1 MIELKNVE
9 KSFGEQ
15 KVLDIDS
22 LKFED
27 NKTYMIY
34 GPSGMGKSTI
44 LNVIAGVKSVD
55 SGEVIVNGCDIAKLT
70 QIEKDA
76 YRLKDVGYVFQNF
89 KLLENMSVKDNLEL
103 LDIELKNLDSYLPLL
118 EKVGLKDKLNS
129 KVKELSGGEKQ
140 RVAICRALYKKP
152 TVILA
157 DEPTGN
163 LNAKIAKEIME
174 LLVSLARETKSTL
187 IVVSH
192 DMTMLDMFDE
202 SIDIASLCGGNKN
215 V

>member
-202 SIDIASLCGGNKN
+202 NIDITTLCGGNKN

>member
-129 KVKELSGGEKQ
+129 KVRELSGGEKQ

-174 LLVSLARETKSTL
+174 LLVSLAKETKSTL